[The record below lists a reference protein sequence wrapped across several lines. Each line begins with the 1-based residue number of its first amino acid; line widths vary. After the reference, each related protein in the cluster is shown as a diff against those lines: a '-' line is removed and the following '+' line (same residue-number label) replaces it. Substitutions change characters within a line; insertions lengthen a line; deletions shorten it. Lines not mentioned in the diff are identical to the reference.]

1 MKGFEKLLDTVRKSN
16 PNLIS
21 EQEAQAMLDD
31 YNAYETQ
38 LQSDSFENGKA
49 AGFEEGYREGM
60 EKQKAVCKQE
70 LDELLAKCDEEATNK
85 VEAIVK
91 MLNDDHAEKLQEVYD
106 CCMQNMVPYGEVQ
119 AMDEDHADK
128 FAQAMDALDADHADK
143 MACACES
150 VKREMAKA
158 ATKKLNEINAQFDN
172 VVKEAN
178 ETISTLKKS
187 LKSERA
193 KKIDLLTESVEKY
206 LNYAL
211 QNSIPSRKLVSE
223 AKYNASQKAIEK
235 ITSILKINSIL
246 QESKDGIFKEY
257 EDKLLAAKSAQ
268 DKLLTENVEL
278 KSKLEKEEAKLLLES
293 KIAKCTPAEAQ
304 FLRTYFNNA
313 KNSRV
318 IEEQIEDARTA
329 FKRIHA
335 EKRNS
340 IVDKAKSSTTTASSV
355 IKESKRDSATTKT
368 EPSKKAVVEN
378 NNTASTGLGIN
389 PFINAYSQMLK
400 NQ

>member
-21 EQEAQAMLDD
+21 EQEAQTMLDD

-106 CCMQNMVPYGEVQ
+106 LCTQTMVPYDEVQ
-119 AMDEDHADK
+119 AMDEDHANK
-128 FAQAMDALDADHADK
+128 FGQAIDALNADHADK
-143 MACACES
+143 LACACEA
-150 VKREMAKA
+150 VKKEMKDA
-158 ATKKLNEINAQFDN
+158 AEKKINEICEQYDN
-172 VVKEAN
+172 LATESKK
-178 ETISTLKKS
+178 TIDSLKK
-187 LKSERA
+187 
-193 KKIDLLTESVEKY
+193 DLTDEKARKFELLSESVEEY

-211 QNSIPSRKLVSE
+211 QTAIPSKKLVSE

-235 ITSILKINSIL
+235 ITSILKINNIL
-246 QESKDGIFKEY
+246 QESKDGIFKDY
-257 EDKLLAAKSAQ
+257 EDKLSASKAAQ
-268 DKLLTENVEL
+268 DKLVAENVEL

-293 KIAKCTPAEAQ
+293 KIAKCTPAEGQ
-304 FLRTYFNNA
+304 FLRAYFNNA
-313 KNSRV
+313 KNPRV

-329 FKRIHA
+329 FKRMHA
-335 EKRNS
+335 EKRN
-340 IVDKAKSSTTTASSV
+340 
-355 IKESKRDSATTKT
+355 
-368 EPSKKAVVEN
+368 AVVEGAKKDSSTPSSVVTESKKDTVKKEEPN
-378 NNTASTGLGIN
+378 KVVTESKNTATVGHGMN

>member
-21 EQEAQAMLDD
+21 EQEAQTMLDD

-70 LDELLAKCDEEATNK
+70 LDELLAKCDEEATSK

-106 CCMQNMVPYGEVQ
+106 VCMQNMVPVSEVE
-119 AMDEDHADK
+119 AM
-128 FAQAMDALDADHADK
+128 DADHADK
-143 MACACES
+143 FGQAIDALNEDHADKLACACEA
-150 VKREMAKA
+150 VKKEMKTA
-158 ATKKLNEINAQFDN
+158 AEKKINEINKQYDN
-172 VVKEAN
+172 LATESKN
-178 ETISTLKKS
+178 TIDGLKKD
-187 LKSERA
+187 LEAEKA
-193 KKIDLLTESVEKY
+193 KKIDILTESVEKY

-211 QNSIPSRKLVSE
+211 QTSIPSKRLVSE

-246 QESKDGIFKEY
+246 QESKDGIFKDY
-257 EDKLLAAKSAQ
+257 EDKLAASKAAQ
-268 DKLLTENVEL
+268 DKLVAENVEL
-278 KSKLEKEEAKLLLES
+278 KSKLEKEEAKMLLES
-293 KIAKCTPAEAQ
+293 KIAKCTPDEAT

-318 IEEQIEDARTA
+318 IEEQIEDARNA
-329 FKRIHA
+329 FKRIHSERRSSIVENA
-335 EKRNS
+335 KRNS
-340 IVDKAKSSTTTASSV
+340 STPNSV
-355 IKESKRDSATTKT
+355 VTESKKEPVKKV
-368 EPSKKAVVEN
+368 EPSQKVVTESK
-378 NNTASTGLGIN
+378 NTATAGYGMN